1 MRGKLCAMRLS
12 HEYFGLLQTV
22 PDHVEVLASMRL
34 DSVTQSAS
42 KHRDGAST
50 IPCIAACLVRI
61 SGLHLFR
68 PFPWTIHGTAACLRG
83 LRLVETIL

>member
-1 MRGKLCAMRLS
+1 MRDAALTWIFWSL
-12 HEYFGLLQTV
+12 TNI

-34 DSVTQSAS
+34 DSVTKSAS
-42 KHRDGAST
+42 KHRDGVST
-50 IPCIAACLVRI
+50 IPWIAACLVRI

-68 PFPWTIHGTAACLRG
+68 PFPWTIHGTAACSRG